1 VPFPFVV
8 TMILSIGID
17 LVEVERIE
25 QAAGRLGRRFL
36 ERVFT
41 PAEIAYCEPR
51 GARFVH
57 YAGRFAA
64 KEAAMKALG
73 TGWAEGVAWRE
84 VEILPSA
91 AGPPQLSLSGVAL
104 ERFAALGASRAHLS
118 ISHTRTLAIAQ
129 VVFEGEGEAG

>member
-1 VPFPFVV
+1 MV
-8 TMILSIGID
+8 LAIGID
-17 LVEVERIE
+17 VVEIDRIERAVER
-25 QAAGRLGRRFL
+25 LGERFL
-36 ERVFT
+36 DRVFT
-41 PAEIAYCEPR
+41 PAEREYCDSR

-91 AGPPQLSLSGVAL
+91 GGPPQLSLAGVAR
-104 ERFAALGASRAHLS
+104 ERFDALGATRAMLS
-118 ISHTRTLAIAQ
+118 ISHTHTIAIAQ
-129 VVFEGEGEAG
+129 VLFERE